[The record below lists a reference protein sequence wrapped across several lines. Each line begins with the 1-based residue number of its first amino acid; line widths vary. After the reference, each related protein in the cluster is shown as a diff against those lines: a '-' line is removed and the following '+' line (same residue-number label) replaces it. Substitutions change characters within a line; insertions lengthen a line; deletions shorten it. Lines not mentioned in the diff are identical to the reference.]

1 MVETHKKEKNTVIT
15 KITLTI
21 CNGEHIKYTL
31 SASKHDPHQQHLPKI
46 SQTVYGAVR
55 MAIRY
60 ERNIC
65 TVR

>member
-1 MVETHKKEKNTVIT
+1 MENILNKALVNMILINSIYQKPLKTSLE
-15 KITLTI
+15 L
-21 CNGEHIKYTL
+21 
-31 SASKHDPHQQHLPKI
+31 
-46 SQTVYGAVR
+46 R